1 MTTMKKTLTLLFVGI
16 SFCMQAQVSKI
27 IDSLTQES
35 YRVKNPRQLFTIY
48 DELVTQWAESD
59 FDSSNLYAN
68 KLLAIATQIDEPKL
82 KAQALLRK
90 GTAHDYFSKFD
101 SAIFY
106 YQQSLRYSQTNH
118 DSVGIASALFS
129 LAIVAQLQGNNVEA
143 IDQYLEVEK
152 MFKSLGDDRR
162 LSRLYNNLG
171 SIYRKTEQFDAAI
184 QVYENS
190 LAIKKKLNDTRGI
203 LNTSINLALLYSFAG
218 RYEEAISLYLKN
230 LGEVRKS
237 GDVLNEI
244 SILINLGMVYTK
256 ESNQV
261 TKDLSRGLR
270 YLIQAEQLLKE
281 SSPIGLKIEC
291 WANLAGAYQA
301 IENHRA
307 TSDYLKKMEQVFDE
321 LSPEAKISYYELKS
335 NEQLSR
341 QNYKEA
347 FFFFKKLTV
356 EQNNLTSRKLKERAQ
371 ELEVRYETEKKER
384 QIVQLEL
391 AEQKAMTVQKQS
403 AWQRN
408 FLISVAGSL
417 LLISLLIFYQY
428 RLKQK
433 SNALLTDKNQTIARS
448 LHERETLLKE
458 IHHRVKNN
466 LQIISSLLSLQSKNT
481 NDAATQ
487 GAISE
492 SRNRVKSMSLIHEQL
507 YQEDTISGV
516 EMMDYITRLVSSL
529 SSSYGLDA
537 DRIKIEIVAENIL
550 LDVDSAIPLGLII
563 NELVSNSMKY
573 AFPDHRSGSILIS
586 LTDKINELVLVVQD
600 DGVGMD
606 TARNTSQSFG
616 LSLVNSLMRKL
627 KADMELVSRTDLPG
641 STFGTSVQLIIK
653 DFKKITLA

>member
-1 MTTMKKTLTLLFVGI
+1 MLLFVSI
-16 SFCMQAQVSKI
+16 SFCAQAQVSRV
-27 IDSLTQES
+27 IDSLTQVS
-35 YRVKNPRQLFTIY
+35 YREKNPRELFTIY
-48 DELVTQWAESD
+48 DELVTQWAESN
-59 FDSSNLYAN
+59 FDSANSYAN
-68 KLLAIATQIDEPKL
+68 KLIAISKQIKEPAL
-82 KAQALLRK
+82 TSKAFLRK
-90 GTAHDYFSKFD
+90 GTAYDYFSKFD
-101 SAIFY
+101 SAIYY
-106 YQQSLRYSQTNH
+106 YQQSLINSQANR
-118 DSVGIASALFS
+118 DSLGIANASFS
-129 LAIVAQLQGNNVEA
+129 LAIVAQLQGNNIAA
-143 IDQYLEVEK
+143 IDQYLNVEK
-152 MFKSLGDDRR
+152 MFKSSGDERR

-203 LNTSINLALLYSFAG
+203 LNTSINLALLYSFSG

-230 LGEVRKS
+230 LGEVRES
-237 GDVLNEI
+237 GDELNEI

-256 ESNQV
+256 ENNQV
-261 TKDLSRGLR
+261 TKDLNRGLR
-270 YLIQAEQLLKE
+270 YLIEAEQLLKD

-301 IENHRA
+301 IGNHLA
-307 TSDYLKKMEQVFDE
+307 TSDYLNKVERVFDK
-321 LSPEAKISYYELKS
+321 LSPEAKISYYELKT
-335 NEQLSR
+335 NEQVSR

-347 FFFFKKLTV
+347 FFFFKKQTV
-356 EQNNLTSRKLKERAQ
+356 QQNNLTSSKLKERAQ

-391 AEQKAMTVQKQS
+391 AEQKSIADQEQS

-408 FLISVAGSL
+408 FLIAAAGSL
-417 LLISLLIFYQY
+417 LLVSLLIFYQY
-428 RLKQK
+428 KMKQK

-466 LQIISSLLSLQSKNT
+466 LQIISSLLSLQSKTT

-516 EMMDYITRLVSSL
+516 EIKDYITRLVSSL
-529 SSSYGLDA
+529 TSSYGLDT
-537 DRIKIEIVAENIL
+537 DRVEIQIEAENIL

-563 NELVSNSMKY
+563 NELVSNAMKY
-573 AFPDHRSGSILIS
+573 AFPDQRTGVILI
-586 LTDKINELVLVVQD
+586 LLKDNMNELLLRVQD

-606 TARNTSQSFG
+606 TSKKTNQSFG
-616 LSLVNSLMRKL
+616 LSMVNSLMRKL
-627 KADMELVSRTDLPG
+627 KAEMNIVSQTGLAADRQ
-641 STFGTSVQLIIK
+641 GTSVQLTIK